1 MDRAIEKL
9 RIIREFSDIYMKLYE
24 NIFQYRSLLI
34 SHKMFILGITIG
46 IMGNLF
52 ASYIIEFHMQ
62 ILRGNTFWGILIG
75 MLVFGI
81 GLKYT
86 EHRLKIQMKP
96 IEEKID
102 QLESIHPQIKEA
114 IDRRLTESKENEL
127 K

>member
-1 MDRAIEKL
+1 
-9 RIIREFSDIYMKLYE
+9 
-24 NIFQYRSLLI
+24 
-34 SHKMFILGITIG
+34 MFILGITIG